1 MESPLRVAFFCMES
15 EFSVRPLEAL
25 LAADVDVALVMRP
38 VGGLLGREETV
49 LRRDR
54 ALSRKVRNAGTR
66 WLDHGVR
73 DPFDLARQHQIPCW
87 CVGDGS
93 SRLVIDLMRRERIDL
108 IVVAFF
114 NQLLRPELL
123 DAVPMGAINAHPS
136 LLPDY
141 RGPSPLFWTFRDAIP
156 LTGVTVHKI
165 FPGEDDGDVLAQRAV
180 EIPLGTR
187 GEELVQQLSLV
198 AAEEITR
205 VVVKLRDREALP
217 SRPQEG
223 RGKRAKRPQPE
234 DLELDTQMGAR
245 RLFAFARGVGRW
257 NALTFTAGNDRFR
270 VVDAIDFSDEKR
282 VPGEYAQMG
291 DSLLVGCE
299 DGTVVLRVLP

>member
-1 MESPLRVAFFCMES
+1 MES

-25 LAADVDVALVMRP
+25 LAADVDVSLVMRP

-54 ALSRKVRNAGTR
+54 ALGRKVRNAGTR
-66 WLDHGVR
+66 WLDNTAR
-73 DPFDLARQHQIPCW
+73 DPFDIARQHQIPCW

-123 DAVPMGAINAHPS
+123 DVVPLGAINTHPS

-141 RGPSPLFWTFRDAIP
+141 RGPSPLFWTFRDAVP
-156 LTGVTVHKI
+156 LTGVTVHKV

-180 EIPLGTR
+180 EIPFGMR
-187 GEELVQQLSLV
+187 GEELVRELSQV
-198 AAEEITR
+198 AAEEVAR
-205 VVVKLRDREALP
+205 VVVNLRDSGAVL

-223 RGKRAKRPQPE
+223 KGKRAKRPKAE
-234 DLELDTQMGAR
+234 DLELDSKMGAR
-245 RLFAFARGVGRW
+245 RMFAFARGVGRW
-257 NALTFTAGNDRFR
+257 NALTFAAGNDRFR